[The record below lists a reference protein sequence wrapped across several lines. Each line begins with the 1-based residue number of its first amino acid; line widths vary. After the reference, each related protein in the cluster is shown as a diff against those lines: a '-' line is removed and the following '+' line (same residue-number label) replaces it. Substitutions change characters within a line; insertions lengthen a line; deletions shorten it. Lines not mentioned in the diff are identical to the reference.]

1 MDIYQRVPQRR
12 LVDSVK
18 PMCTYDKVLNQRV
31 DWVEWADIQIYGAR
45 DSIYDACATSSLVRD
60 RAGLITI
67 YSIMK
72 EATAVGLVVALLY
85 FSQRVTAGGTLN
97 LTLKLTARMSLTM
110 ESCFCWV
117 LYTAK
122 TLY

>member
-45 DSIYDACATSSLVRD
+45 DAIYDACATSSVPRPSPKPISERRMRTGPFPRLRM
-60 RAGLITI
+60 RTW
-67 YSIMK
+67 K
-72 EATAVGLVVALLY
+72 E
-85 FSQRVTAGGTLN
+85 GGE
-97 LTLKLTARMSLTM
+97 KRSG
-110 ESCFCWV
+110 
-117 LYTAK
+117 
-122 TLY
+122 